1 MAAGRSGL
9 WSAEDLWS
17 VSDLADILSMAAWTN
32 TRVQF
37 FTDQFVLACG
47 CMSGKFVV
55 ESNRRSS
62 LLELASTL
70 EQEDMGVFWLTSPS
84 LSTSSPSPTRA
95 PPTNYFRLL
104 SEASLWSCNMQL
116 RKMEINVL
124 LTPRG
129 CNAMVDIWIFIKWF
143 SLLICYMLYAI
154 IIIHFLYTYILAW
167 NGNAISQ
174 TNISVFLAVFVVN
187 LKCSTLLICQN
198 AQRFTLFY
206 YQTRFIRHLKYY
218 FSQFSVNAEVWCVE
232 K

>member
-104 SEASLWSCNMQL
+104 SEAS
-116 RKMEINVL
+116 V
-124 LTPRG
+124 
-129 CNAMVDIWIFIKWF
+129 
-143 SLLICYMLYAI
+143 
-154 IIIHFLYTYILAW
+154 
-167 NGNAISQ
+167 
-174 TNISVFLAVFVVN
+174 
-187 LKCSTLLICQN
+187 
-198 AQRFTLFY
+198 
-206 YQTRFIRHLKYY
+206 
-218 FSQFSVNAEVWCVE
+218 
-232 K
+232 